1 MRRWQAFPLLLT
13 ALVACRGTLSPL
25 SNKLKVGEEPYLVF
39 AADGEGGVGDLFA
52 SALVGGT
59 PYQVTFTRVDE
70 RLPALSPDGVMLAFV
85 RARAP
90 GDTTAAGLVV
100 MNLLSGA
107 ERRAG
112 LDAVGGVDAIAWSA
126 DGGTIYL
133 RRGEA
138 IFILPAPP
146 ARGALTPVLP
156 AEAARA
162 DSAFRVLLGRPPVGE
177 AMPCP
182 AGEGVC
188 ARLGD
193 ALPVTL
199 SPVASS
205 PIRWLGDS
213 VAYLERGEWTV
224 RPLGGGATRIL
235 RWTRPVEHPRSVSV
249 FGGMARGVGG

>member
-1 MRRWQAFPLLLT
+1 MKRWQAFPLLLT

-138 IFILPAPP
+138 IFTLPAPP
-146 ARGALTPVLP
+146 AHGALTPVQP

-162 DSAFRVLLGRPPVGE
+162 DSAFRVLLGRPAVGE
-177 AMPCP
+177 AMACP
-182 AGEGVC
+182 EGEGVC
-188 ARLGD
+188 ARLGG
-193 ALPVTL
+193 APPVPL
-199 SPVASS
+199 SPIATA

-213 VAYLERGEWTV
+213 VAYLERGEWTI

-249 FGGMARGVGG
+249 FGGPR